1 METVQNFYTSL
12 IVGGT
17 LTMVA
22 PHFQAT
28 INDKQMS
35 LEQFLEEH
43 NFRESAISVT
53 DINNNGDS
61 LVSVSGVMTTAHQ
74 QKYQLF
80 DTMFIV
86 NDLIQA
92 YISFTKPIKE
102 IKINDYSSTKSP
114 RTVEQSPSQSYRK

>member
-1 METVQNFYTSL
+1 
-12 IVGGT
+12 
-17 LTMVA
+17 MVA